1 MSKQDK
7 ASTQDV
13 PETTAGSPNGA
24 TNTKEKTMSPLD
36 LLTINVNDKTEKK
49 NGMTYLSWA
58 WAWTEVLKA
67 DPAANFEVKMF
78 PDGTG
83 IGMTPVMSVGN
94 TAMVWVTCTVFGK
107 AMTCQLPVLDFR
119 NRPIVDPNAMDVNTA
134 IMRCLVKAIAL
145 HGLGLYIYS
154 GEDMPLEDTKV
165 VTVTT
170 PAASVEMTVPADA
183 PVPTVVTSDGA
194 SVEAVEAPK
203 GAWSEADAAKIGD
216 TMMAF
221 ISVHRDLPDLNS
233 YWKRNQVVLDKL
245 KASHPEI
252 YNAVRNGFAEY
263 KKTLQGASK

>member
-1 MSKQDK
+1 M
-7 ASTQDV
+7 T
-13 PETTAGSPNGA
+13 PTE
-24 TNTKEKTMSPLD
+24 

-83 IGMTPVMSVGN
+83 IGMTPVMSVGE

-107 AMTCQLPVLDFR
+107 SMTCQLPVLDFR
-119 NRPIVDPNAMDVNTA
+119 NKPIVNPNAMDVNTA

-154 GEDMPLEDTKV
+154 GEDMPIEEVKGETKT

-170 PAASVEMTVPADA
+170 SAASVEMTVPADLS
-183 PVPTVVTSDGA
+183 VTTKEPAKDA

-203 GAWSEADAAKIGD
+203 GEWSADDAAKIGD

-221 ISVHRDLPDLNS
+221 ISVHRDLQDLNS
-233 YWKRNQVVLDKL
+233 YWKKNQVVLDKL
-245 KASHPEI
+245 KASHLEI
-252 YNAVRNGFAEY
+252 YTAVRNGFAEY
-263 KKTLQGASK
+263 KKTLQAKETK

>member
-1 MSKQDK
+1 
-7 ASTQDV
+7 
-13 PETTAGSPNGA
+13 
-24 TNTKEKTMSPLD
+24 MSPLD
-36 LLTINVNDKTEKK
+36 LLMINVNDKTEKK

-83 IGMTPVMSVGN
+83 IGMTPVMSVGE
-94 TAMVWVTCTVFGK
+94 TAMVWVTCTVFNK
-107 AMTCQLPVLDFR
+107 PMTCQLPVLDYR
-119 NRPIVDPNAMDVNTA
+119 NKPIANPNAMDINTA

-154 GEDMPLEDTKV
+154 GEDTPLEDVKT

-170 PAASVEMTVPADA
+170 PMASVEMTVPADL
-183 PVPTVVTSDGA
+183 PVPTQIPADGA
-194 SVEAVEAPK
+194 AIAAVETPDGEWTA
-203 GAWSEADAAKIGD
+203 EDAAKIGEV
-216 TMMAF
+216 MLAF
-221 ISVHRDLPDLNS
+221 IAVHRDIPDLNS
-233 YWKRNQVVLDKL
+233 YWKKNQVVLDKL
-245 KASHPEI
+245 KASHSEV